1 VLTAASLFHD
11 NICNEIEGSHLL
23 MGHAAIRQRKWAM
36 WSKSQRVMPYLFVLV
51 LGLTLL
57 SAGATPFSAGPLPMP
72 RPQTPAAQTAPTRPA
87 AKRQRPA
94 HFDHNPKHAG
104 IFFMSMDYKH
114 HLEGVLLPG
123 GTFRIYL
130 YDAHTQPLKAEQ
142 TRLAGGTVQIG
153 DSENAPKIKLAPGKI
168 AEALEANLGNGL
180 KFPVALTVLLRLPGM
195 SATSRPE
202 LFNFIF
208 KEFTQEPQPAACTPA
223 ANMPNMHC

>member
-1 VLTAASLFHD
+1 
-11 NICNEIEGSHLL
+11 
-23 MGHAAIRQRKWAM
+23 M
-36 WSKSQRVMPYLFVLV
+36 WSKFRRIMPDLMGLG

-72 RPQTPAAQTAPTRPA
+72 RPQTPAAQTAPTGPA

-168 AEALEANLGNGL
+168 AETLEANLGNGL
-180 KFPVALTVLLRLPGM
+180 KFPVALTVLLHLPGM
-195 SATSRPE
+195 AATSRPE

-223 ANMPNMHC
+223 ANMPIMHC